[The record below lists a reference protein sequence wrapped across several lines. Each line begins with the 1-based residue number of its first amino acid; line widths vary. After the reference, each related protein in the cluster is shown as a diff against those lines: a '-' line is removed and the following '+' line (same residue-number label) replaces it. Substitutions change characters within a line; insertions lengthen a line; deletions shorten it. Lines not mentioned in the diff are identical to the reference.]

1 MGLCRLTEYMLWY
14 QRTRTHGVVIW
25 PGLGPG
31 LLDHYHPALHGGECM
46 VHHHPARWHAPYRN
60 LGHLRR
66 LERFT
71 DTVNAKTGAGSDAF
85 SVEIERSLVD
95 TYNAELARLRARVK
109 ACVRPSDVL
118 PKEFSTAI
126 LLFFGIR
133 VLCIVTAIWANT
145 PIVTTIAVSLLQFV
159 LLPFS
164 LHVAALH
171 LLALIP
177 ALFGPHYVAVALL
190 HALVPEWASV
200 YVEIGSAFTA
210 TFLVLDQLFCL
221 ALCFETPKGRS
232 TGKTASTLLT
242 HFVYGFF
249 NCKT

>member
-1 MGLCRLTEYMLWY
+1 
-14 QRTRTHGVVIW
+14 
-25 PGLGPG
+25 
-31 LLDHYHPALHGGECM
+31 M
-46 VHHHPARWHAPYRN
+46 VHHHTARWHAPHRN

-66 LERFT
+66 LERFA

-109 ACVRPSDVL
+109 ACVQPSDVL
-118 PKEFSTAI
+118 PKEFSTSV

-145 PIVTTIAVSLLQFV
+145 PIVTTIAASLLQFA